1 MFLNQFHQFS
11 VFFASKQ
18 WPISTHK
25 FWWSICQNPISCAE
39 VMDEKVILYRFSRK
53 HFVQCDMKNV
63 FASYSK
69 FVSESA
75 SQMFSSILGWGK
87 LLISKFLMMY
97 NVSIKATS
105 QSAVSNQ
112 PNSYSV
118 TFWGS
123 YKEIQ
128 LYRKWIKIEVLRM
141 IFHNLKSIL
150 ISRNL
155 ATCINPIS
163 SPSYEDF

>member
-1 MFLNQFHQFS
+1 MG
-11 VFFASKQ
+11 
-18 WPISTHK
+18 
-25 FWWSICQNPISCAE
+25 CAE
-39 VMDEKVILYRFSRK
+39 VMDEKAILYRFSRK

-105 QSAVSNQ
+105 PSTVSNQ

-118 TFWGS
+118 TF
-123 YKEIQ
+123 
-128 LYRKWIKIEVLRM
+128 
-141 IFHNLKSIL
+141 
-150 ISRNL
+150 
-155 ATCINPIS
+155 
-163 SPSYEDF
+163 

>member
-1 MFLNQFHQFS
+1 MEQNNPSLFWTLPTFWGALKSLMSHCTFETIKCFS
-11 VFFASKQ
+11 INFINFECFFASKH

-53 HFVQCDMKNV
+53 HFVQCDIKNV

-69 FVSESA
+69 FVSERSG
-75 SQMFSSILGWGK
+75 QMFSSILGWGK
-87 LLISKFLMMY
+87 QLKSKFLMLY

-105 QSAVSNQ
+105 PSTVSNR
-112 PNSYSV
+112 PISYSV

-123 YKEIQ
+123 NEEVQ
-128 LYRKWIKIEVLRM
+128 LYKKW
-141 IFHNLKSIL
+141 
-150 ISRNL
+150 
-155 ATCINPIS
+155 
-163 SPSYEDF
+163 